1 MDSPVSPR
9 VALVT
14 GGGRGI
20 GRAIALALAASGH
33 RVAVGARTLCEVEAV
48 AEEIAATGVPALPLT
63 LDVTD
68 PFAITVCYAA
78 IQAQLGPVTVLVN
91 NAGVAPSM
99 RFLDTDLETWENTMK
114 INATGAFLCSQGV
127 LPNMLESGFGR
138 IVNIASTAARIGYR
152 YTAAYAA
159 SKHALLGLTRALAHE
174 TLGTGIT
181 VNAVCPAFAR
191 TAMTEEAS
199 RAIARKTGRSPEEAL
214 AALAALNP
222 QGQLIEPEEVA
233 RAVVFLAGEESRNI
247 TGQAL
252 NVDGGAVMS

>member
-1 MDSPVSPR
+1 MDSPASPR

-20 GRAIALALAASGH
+20 GRAIALALARAGH
-33 RVAVGARTLCEVEAV
+33 RVAIGARTLAEVEAV
-48 AEEIAATGVPALPLT
+48 AEEIATTGVPALPLS

-68 PFAITVCYAA
+68 PLLVTVAYAA
-78 IQAQLGPVTVLVN
+78 VQAQLGPVSVLVN
-91 NAGVAPSM
+91 NAGIAPSM
-99 RFLDTDLETWENTMK
+99 RFLDTDLETWERALK
-114 INATGAFLCSQGV
+114 INATGAFLCSQGA
-127 LPNMLESGFGR
+127 LPNMLEAGFGR

-152 YTAAYAA
+152 YTAAYSA

-199 RAIARKTGRSPEEAL
+199 RLIAQKTGRSPAEAL
-214 AALAALNP
+214 SALAALNP

-233 RAVVFLAGEESRNI
+233 RAVVFLAADESRNI
-247 TGQAL
+247 TGQAV